1 MREAISHLKGYSHNP
16 QPSLGTISFQQ
27 KPTKVSTM
35 SKIALTRL
43 LLSGAIVGV
52 ALGNLFGV
60 DLSAYLPTDLVTGV
74 AGASVAAVAMKV
86 VHIL

>member
-1 MREAISHLKGYSHNP
+1 
-16 QPSLGTISFQQ
+16 
-27 KPTKVSTM
+27 M